1 MLFNSVAF
9 SQLNF
14 SQWVMQRRAQQ
25 LLINAH
31 RLSIVTYSF
40 SIFCFNISDL
50 ILGPLMTQ
58 LSQYIQ
64 PVLQKQSIDE
74 HLDITI
80 SMFAWFKRPGDF
92 SGSARSLAIVSGAS
106 GNSLPSPRDM
116 SLRRCLLNLQLYH
129 WVLITET

>member
-80 SMFAWFKRPGDF
+80 SMFAWFKIPGDF
-92 SGSARSLAIVSGAS
+92 PGSARSLAIVSGAS
-106 GNSLPSPRDM
+106 GNSLPSPWDM